1 MRPWKKIDEKLVYDG
16 FRKIISKR
24 FILPDGRKESFEI
37 VSDNS
42 VVAILAFSSPQ
53 EVLLV
58 RQFRPGTEKFYDE
71 LPAGALEEG
80 ETPLKAARRELL
92 EETGY
97 QGDLEFIGSIVDCAY
112 RNTMR
117 YCFLARE
124 CQKTQEIQCDRNGF
138 R

>member
-1 MRPWKKIDEKLVYDG
+1 M
-16 FRKIISKR
+16 
-24 FILPDGRKESFEI
+24 
-37 VSDNS
+37 
-42 VVAILAFSSPQ
+42 
-53 EVLLV
+53 V

-71 LPAGALEEG
+71 LPAGAIEEG

-124 CQKTQEIQCDRNGF
+124 CQKTQEIQCDRNEFIELVKKPISSFIAQVRKGELTDADSAY
-138 R
+138 RVLDHLRLL